1 MQMKTLTN
9 TDTSE
14 KIIQSLGYRDPMD
27 AARQQARMIL
37 LGRRS
42 RYEAEIK
49 KLEGKW
55 RSSLDE
61 MRARYQEIGNENFEL
76 DDDFLTWQ
84 WYEDAIEHIDSQL
97 AVLAGE

>member
-1 MQMKTLTN
+1 MQAL
-9 TDTSE
+9 TDTTPSE
-14 KIIQSLGYRDPMD
+14 KIIRSLGYDDPMD

-37 LGRRS
+37 LGRRA

-55 RSSLDE
+55 QSSLDE
-61 MRARYQEIGNENFEL
+61 MRSRYQAVGDENFEL

-84 WYEDAIEHIDSQL
+84 WYEDAIERIDSQL
-97 AVLAGE
+97 AVLSGE